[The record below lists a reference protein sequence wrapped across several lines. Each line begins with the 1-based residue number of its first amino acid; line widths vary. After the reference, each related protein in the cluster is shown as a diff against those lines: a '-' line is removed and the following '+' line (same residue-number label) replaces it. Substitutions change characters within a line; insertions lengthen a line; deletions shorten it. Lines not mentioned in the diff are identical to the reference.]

1 MAAAPI
7 GPYSPVVRA
16 GDWVITSGQLG
27 LEDGALVAGGIAA
40 ETKQVVENI
49 AARLAEHGAA
59 LTDVV
64 KTLCILRSLD
74 DFDAFNAAYVEAFGD
89 HRPTR
94 STFEGG
100 LVRGALVEIEA
111 WAYRPL

>member
-16 GDWVITSGQLG
+16 GDWIITSGQLG
-27 LEDGALVAGGIAA
+27 LHNGALVEGGVQA
-40 ETKQVVENI
+40 ETKQVVANL
-49 AARLAEHGAA
+49 ADRLAEHGAT

-64 KTLCILRSLD
+64 KTLCILSSLD
-74 DFDAFNAAYVEAFGD
+74 DFAAFNEAYVEAFGD

-94 STFEGG
+94 STFAGG
-100 LVRGALVEIEA
+100 LVRGAKVEIEA
-111 WAYRPL
+111 WAYKPL